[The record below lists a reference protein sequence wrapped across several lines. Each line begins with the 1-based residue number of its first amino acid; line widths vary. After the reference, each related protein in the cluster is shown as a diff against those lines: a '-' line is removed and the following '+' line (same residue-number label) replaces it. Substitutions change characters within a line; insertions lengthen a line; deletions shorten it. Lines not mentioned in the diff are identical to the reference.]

1 MEMPG
6 VNLIY
11 SSAMDPIRIITGI
24 WVAVGILWLIGASG
38 VKRAERSQSTGSRMG
53 QLGMMTAAF
62 LLLVDSRL
70 RIGFLGWR
78 FLPASSVTSDAGLAM
93 VILGAAFAVWAR
105 MCLGANWS
113 ARVTL
118 KEGHELIRTGPYAL
132 VRHPIYS
139 GLLLAVLGTAVAIGR
154 IGCLVAFALAVIGW
168 RMKWRTEERF
178 MSEQFGTRYENYRKE
193 VKGLIPWVV

>member
-1 MEMPG
+1 
-6 VNLIY
+6 
-11 SSAMDPIRIITGI
+11 MDPIRIITGI
-24 WVAVGILWLIGASG
+24 WVALGILWLIGVAG
-38 VKRAERSQSTGSRMG
+38 VKRAERSQSTGSRME
-53 QLGMMTAAF
+53 QLGMMIAAF
-62 LLLVDSRL
+62 LLLIDSRL
-70 RIGFLGWR
+70 RIGFLAWR
-78 FLPASSVTSDAGLAM
+78 FLPASSATSDAGLAM
-93 VILGAAFAVWAR
+93 VILGAAFAAWAR
-105 MCLGANWS
+105 ICLGANWS

-178 MSEQFGTRYENYRKE
+178 MSEQFGTQYEIYRKE